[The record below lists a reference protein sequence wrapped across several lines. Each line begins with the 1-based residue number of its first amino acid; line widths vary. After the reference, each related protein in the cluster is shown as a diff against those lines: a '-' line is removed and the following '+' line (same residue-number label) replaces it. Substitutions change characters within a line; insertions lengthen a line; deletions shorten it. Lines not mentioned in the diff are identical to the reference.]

1 MFFMA
6 SFWRK
11 SAFTESGCICNFWH
25 LEYKKKLG
33 VETQEESE
41 GELKKNYHDC
51 KEEDCFLFSRSA
63 SLMGFRTGCRSL
75 N

>member
-41 GELKKNYHDC
+41 G
-51 KEEDCFLFSRSA
+51 
-63 SLMGFRTGCRSL
+63 
-75 N
+75 

>member
-11 SAFTESGCICNFWH
+11 SVFTESGCICNFWH
-25 LEYKKKLG
+25 LVYKKKLG

-41 GELKKNYHDC
+41 GELKKTIMTA
-51 KEEDCFLFSRSA
+51 KKRTA
-63 SLMGFRTGCRSL
+63 SVLAVCITDGF
-75 N
+75 

>member
-41 GELKKNYHDC
+41 GELKKKLSWLQRRRLLSVLAVCITDG
-51 KEEDCFLFSRSA
+51 L
-63 SLMGFRTGCRSL
+63 
-75 N
+75 

>member
-11 SAFTESGCICNFWH
+11 SAFTEYGCICNFWH

-41 GELKKNYHDC
+41 GELKKKKLSWLQRRRLLSVLAVCITD
-51 KEEDCFLFSRSA
+51 
-63 SLMGFRTGCRSL
+63 GF
-75 N
+75 

>member
-41 GELKKNYHDC
+41 GELKKKLSWLQRRRLLSVLAVCITD
-51 KEEDCFLFSRSA
+51 
-63 SLMGFRTGCRSL
+63 GF
-75 N
+75 

>member
-41 GELKKNYHDC
+41 GNYLLSVLEVCITDG
-51 KEEDCFLFSRSA
+51 L
-63 SLMGFRTGCRSL
+63 
-75 N
+75 